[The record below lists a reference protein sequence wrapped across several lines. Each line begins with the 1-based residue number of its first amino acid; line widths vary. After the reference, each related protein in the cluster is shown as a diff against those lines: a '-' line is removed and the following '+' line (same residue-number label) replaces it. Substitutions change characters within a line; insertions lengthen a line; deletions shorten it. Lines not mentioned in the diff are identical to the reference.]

1 MLLCFF
7 FLTMQTV
14 EETELCF
21 PQLLNSSC
29 KRTMQHPYVSLIIHL
44 TISFISVLTVFLNLL
59 VIISICHFK
68 KLQSPTNILLLSL
81 AISDCIVGFLISFQI
96 AQIDDCWYL
105 GDIICVLYVILDY
118 VITTSSIGTMVLISV
133 DRYVAICY
141 PLYYPTKVTAER
153 ARVCVSLFWMCSI
166 LYNCVLFR
174 DNLQHPGR
182 YNSCSG
188 ECLVFLDYF
197 GGVFDLLSSF
207 ICPVTVI
214 IILYVRVFIVVVS
227 QARAMKSHVASV
239 SIQGSVRVTAK
250 KSEIKAAI
258 ILGIVVVVFLI
269 CTLPYFCITLI
280 AENAAVSASNVTVI
294 LFYVNSTLNP
304 LMYALFYPWFRKS
317 VKLIFTLQIL
327 KPDSRDNIIV

>member
-1 MLLCFF
+1 
-7 FLTMQTV
+7 MQTV
-14 EETELCF
+14 EEAELCF

-29 KRTMQHPYVSLIIHL
+29 KRTLQHPYVYLTIHL
-44 TISFISVLTVFLNLL
+44 ALSFISVLTVFLNLL
-59 VIISICHFK
+59 VIISICCFK
-68 KLQSPTNILLLSL
+68 KLHNPTNIFLLSL

-153 ARVCVSLFWMCSI
+153 ARICVSLFWMCSI

-214 IILYVRVFIVVVS
+214 IILYARVFVVVVS
-227 QARAMKSHVASV
+227 QARSMKSHVAAV
-239 SIQGSVRVTAK
+239 SIQGSVTITAK

-258 ILGIVVVVFLI
+258 TLGIVVVVFLV
-269 CTLPYFCITLI
+269 CTCPYFCVSLI
-280 AENAAVSASNVTVI
+280 SEDDAVSASSVPFL
-294 LFYVNSTLNP
+294 LFYLNSTFNP
-304 LMYALFYPWFRKS
+304 LIYALFYPWFRKS
-317 VKLIFTLQIL
+317 LKLIFTLQML
-327 KPDSRDNIIV
+327 KPESRNNIIM

>member
-1 MLLCFF
+1 
-7 FLTMQTV
+7 MQTV

>member
-1 MLLCFF
+1 
-7 FLTMQTV
+7 MQTV

-29 KRTMQHPYVSLIIHL
+29 KRTMHHPYVSLIIHL
-44 TISFISVLTVFLNLL
+44 TISFISALTVFLNLL

-280 AENAAVSASNVTVI
+280 DENAAVSASNVTVI

-327 KPDSRDNIIV
+327 KPDSCDNIIV